1 MGHEETEKSVE
12 EIVDMIKKGDLSLA
26 PKPYE
31 QTKGIICYVI
41 WREWRR
47 EHIRRGAKA
56 RGMEAEDLQQEGYF
70 MMLQSAQLYDSS
82 IGANFKTYLF
92 AHIRGR
98 LKAMTASRKVD
109 DARSLSEPFGTGD
122 DTGPLEEIVEDPAAL
137 RGFAAIEERDYLEHL
152 RSDLDDS
159 IEELSSE
166 QAKVIRGKY
175 IESRLVK
182 DLASDLKIA
191 EKKIALIEE
200 QALRELKKSERLQI
214 YREDIIS
221 RYSLRGTFS
230 AFKNS
235 RMSAPELAVIKLD
248 ELEQKELRHLER
260 KEWDAEAHRQKRAAW
275 ADAILNTKG
284 RKEHGKN
291 Q

>member
-1 MGHEETEKSVE
+1 MGPEETEKSIE
-12 EIVDMIKKGDLSLA
+12 EIVGMIKQGDLSLA
-26 PKPYE
+26 PKLYE
-31 QTKGIICYVI
+31 HTKGIICYVV

-56 RGMEAEDLQQEGYF
+56 RGMEVEDLLQEGYF
-70 MMLQSAQLYDSS
+70 MMIQSAQLYDSS
-82 IGANFKTYLF
+82 IGASFKAYLF

-98 LKAMTASRKVD
+98 LKAMTAFRKVD
-109 DARSLSEPFGTGD
+109 NTRSLSEPFGAGD
-122 DTGPLEEIVEDPAAL
+122 DAGPLEEIVEDPTAL
-137 RGFAAIEERDYLEHL
+137 RDFAAVEDRDYLDRL
-152 RSDLDDS
+152 RSDLNDS

-166 QAKVIRGKY
+166 QAEAIRGKY

-200 QALRELKKSERLQI
+200 RALRELRKSERLQI

-230 AFKNS
+230 AFKSS
-235 RMSAPELAVIKLD
+235 RVNAVELAVIKLD
-248 ELEQKELRHLER
+248 ELERKELRHLER
-260 KEWDAEAHRQKRAAW
+260 KEWSAEAHRQKRAAW
-275 ADAILNTKG
+275 ADVILNTKG
-284 RKEHGKN
+284 REEHGED

>member
-1 MGHEETEKSVE
+1 MGPEETEKSIE
-12 EIVDMIKKGDLSLA
+12 EIVGMIKQGDLSLA
-26 PKPYE
+26 PKLYE
-31 QTKGIICYVI
+31 QTKGIICYVV

-56 RGMEAEDLQQEGYF
+56 RGMEVEDLLQEGYF
-70 MMLQSAQLYDSS
+70 MMIQSAQLYDSS
-82 IGANFKTYLF
+82 IGASFKAYLF

-98 LKAMTASRKVD
+98 LKAMTAFRKVD
-109 DARSLSEPFGTGD
+109 NTRSLSEPFGAGD
-122 DTGPLEEIVEDPAAL
+122 DAGPLEEIVED
-137 RGFAAIEERDYLEHL
+137 RDYLDRL
-152 RSDLDDS
+152 RSDLNDS

-166 QAKVIRGKY
+166 QAEVIRGKY

-200 QALRELKKSERLQI
+200 RALRELRKSERLQI

-235 RMSAPELAVIKLD
+235 RVSAVELAVIKLD
-248 ELEQKELRHLER
+248 ELERKELRHLER
-260 KEWDAEAHRQKRAAW
+260 KEWSAEAHRQKRAAW
-275 ADAILNTKG
+275 ADVILNTKG
-284 RKEHGKN
+284 REEHGED

>member
-26 PKPYE
+26 PKLYE

-56 RGMEAEDLQQEGYF
+56 RGMEVEDLQQEGYF

-122 DTGPLEEIVEDPAAL
+122 DTSPLEETVETSPRSRNATIL
-137 RGFAAIEERDYLEHL
+137 STFARTWMTV
-152 RSDLDDS
+152 S
-159 IEELSSE
+159 
-166 QAKVIRGKY
+166 
-175 IESRLVK
+175 
-182 DLASDLKIA
+182 
-191 EKKIALIEE
+191 
-200 QALRELKKSERLQI
+200 
-214 YREDIIS
+214 
-221 RYSLRGTFS
+221 
-230 AFKNS
+230 KNS
-235 RMSAPELAVIKLD
+235 
-248 ELEQKELRHLER
+248 
-260 KEWDAEAHRQKRAAW
+260 AASRP
-275 ADAILNTKG
+275 K
-284 RKEHGKN
+284 
-291 Q
+291 

>member
-1 MGHEETEKSVE
+1 MGPEETEKSLE
-12 EIVDMIKKGDLSLA
+12 EMVGMIKQGDLSLA
-26 PKPYE
+26 PKLYE
-31 QTKGIICYVI
+31 QTKGIICYII

-56 RGMEAEDLQQEGYF
+56 RGMEVEDLLQEGYF
-70 MMLQSAQLYDSS
+70 MMIQSAQLYDSS
-82 IGANFKTYLF
+82 IGASFKVYLF

-109 DARSLSEPFGTGD
+109 DTRSLSEPFGAGD
-122 DTGPLEEIVEDPAAL
+122 DADPLEEIVEDPTAL
-137 RGFAAIEERDYLEHL
+137 RDFAAVEDRDYLERL
-152 RSDLDDS
+152 RSDLNDS

-166 QAKVIRGKY
+166 QADVIRGKY
-175 IESRLVK
+175 IENRLVK

-200 QALRELKKSERLQI
+200 RALRELRKSERLQI

-235 RMSAPELAVIKLD
+235 RMSAVELAVIKLD
-248 ELEQKELRHLER
+248 ELERKELRQLER
-260 KEWDAEAHRQKRAAW
+260 KEWNAEAHRQKRAAW

-284 RKEHGKN
+284 REEHGED